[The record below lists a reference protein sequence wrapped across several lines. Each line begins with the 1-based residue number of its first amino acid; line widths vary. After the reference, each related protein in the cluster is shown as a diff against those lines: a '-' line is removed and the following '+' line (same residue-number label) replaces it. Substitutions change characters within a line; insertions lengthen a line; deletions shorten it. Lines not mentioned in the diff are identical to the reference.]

1 MPTLELPLRTTMGGV
16 DVGAPQLLY
25 RYDFPVNAASG
36 THDFASGGWRDFPD
50 LMYYPTLTKSST
62 LLLVHY
68 QISWGFDNSAD
79 SFLACRLY
87 VDGNE
92 ATAARSIDGSGPY
105 GTVLGTW
112 ISWLKMASTLSDDT
126 APSASLD
133 HLEAQVAPTQP
144 RAQPEPLGS
153 LPWPQE
159 PATGRPKVEDSP
171 LSTTRWIGTVSGPS
185 SPQIT
190 VQCRNSH
197 YIDLQSDYMTKALNV
212 VILSES

>member
-1 MPTLELPLRTTMGGV
+1 MRRQPDRPL
-16 DVGAPQLLY
+16 AL
-25 RYDFPVNAASG
+25 
-36 THDFASGGWRDFPD
+36 
-50 LMYYPTLTKSST
+50 
-62 LLLVHY
+62 
-68 QISWGFDNSAD
+68 
-79 SFLACRLY
+79 
-87 VDGNE
+87 
-92 ATAARSIDGSGPY
+92 GPHA
-105 GTVLGTW
+105 
-112 ISWLKMASTLSDDT
+112 SWLKRASTLPDDT

-133 HLEAQVAPTQP
+133 CLKARAAPTHP
-144 RAQPEPLGS
+144 GAQPEPLGS

-159 PATGRPKVEDSP
+159 LASGRPKVEDSP